1 MSDPIQ
7 IAPSILAADYAR
19 ISEELA
25 QVSSADLIHFDVMD
39 GHFVPNISFGA
50 DFLRAVKASTDL
62 PVDAHLM
69 VSRPGRYAP
78 RFCDDGADLVCIHV
92 EADQPHEIISALKDI
107 RARGVKTGIALKP
120 ATPGGIVLPFLEYAD
135 MVLVMTVEPGF
146 GGQSFMADM
155 LPKLRGVRALAEQ
168 YHPGMDIEVDGGID
182 ERTAP
187 LVVDSGA
194 NVLVAGSAV
203 FGKADRAA
211 AVSALR
217 MASDVKA

>member
-1 MSDPIQ
+1 MIK
-7 IAPSILAADYAR
+7 IAPSIL
-19 ISEELA
+19 
-25 QVSSADLIHFDVMD
+25 SADFGALAAEAEDVRAAGADWLHFDAMD
-39 GHFVPNISFGA
+39 GEFVPNISIG
-50 DFLRAVKASTDL
+50 L
-62 PVDAHLM
+62 PVLKSLRKHTDMFIDAHLM

-78 RFCDDGADLVCIHV
+78 RFCDDGSDLVCIHV

>member
-1 MSDPIQ
+1 MIK
-7 IAPSILAADYAR
+7 IAPSIL
-19 ISEELA
+19 
-25 QVSSADLIHFDVMD
+25 SADFGALAAEAEDVRAAGADWLHFDAMD
-39 GHFVPNISFGA
+39 GEFVPNISIG
-50 DFLRAVKASTDL
+50 L
-62 PVDAHLM
+62 PVLKSLRKHTDMFIDAHLM

-155 LPKLRGVRALAEQ
+155 LPMLRGVRALAEQ

>member
-1 MSDPIQ
+1 MIK
-7 IAPSILAADYAR
+7 IAPSIL
-19 ISEELA
+19 
-25 QVSSADLIHFDVMD
+25 SADFGALAAEAEDVRAAGADWLHFDAMD
-39 GHFVPNISFGA
+39 GEFVPNISIG
-50 DFLRAVKASTDL
+50 L
-62 PVDAHLM
+62 PVLKSLRKHTDMFIDAHLM

>member
-1 MSDPIQ
+1 MIK
-7 IAPSILAADYAR
+7 IAPSILAADFAKLG
-19 ISEELA
+19 SEVD
-25 QVSSADLIHFDVMD
+25 QVAAAGADWLHIDVMD
-39 GHFVPNISFGA
+39 GKFVPNISLGFPVIKC
-50 DFLRAVKASTDL
+50 LRKRTDL
-62 PVDAHLM
+62 FFDVHLM
-69 VSRPGRYAP
+69 VEAP
-78 RFCDDGADLVCIHV
+78 RRFAARFCDEGADMLTVHV
-92 EADQPHEIISALKDI
+92 EADEPQYLIEALRTI
-107 RARGVKTGIALKP
+107 HSRGKLAGLAIKP
-120 ATPGGIVLPFLEYAD
+120 STPGGIVLPFLEYLD

>member
-1 MSDPIQ
+1 MIK
-7 IAPSILAADYAR
+7 IAPSIL
-19 ISEELA
+19 
-25 QVSSADLIHFDVMD
+25 SADFGALAAEAEDVRAAGADWLHFDAMD
-39 GHFVPNISFGA
+39 GEFVPNISIG
-50 DFLRAVKASTDL
+50 L
-62 PVDAHLM
+62 PVLKSLRKHTDMFIDAHLM

-107 RARGVKTGIALKP
+107 RARGVNTRSRVKP

>member
-1 MSDPIQ
+1 MIK
-7 IAPSILAADYAR
+7 IAPSIL
-19 ISEELA
+19 
-25 QVSSADLIHFDVMD
+25 SADFGALAAEAEDVRAAGADWLHFDAMD
-39 GHFVPNISFGA
+39 GEFVPNISIG
-50 DFLRAVKASTDL
+50 L
-62 PVDAHLM
+62 PVLKSLRKHTDMFIDAHLM

-146 GGQSFMADM
+146 GGQSFMADI